1 MLFSLGSVFCFLIF
15 EARRIIVS
23 SIDVCLSE
31 FFYLLRGEY

>member
-23 SIDVCLSE
+23 SIDICLSE
-31 FFYLLRGEY
+31 FFYLLHGEY